1 MCTIVMGGQRLPA
14 GGESVF
20 FDTRQDVTLVDVAV
34 SKPVAARL
42 FGLASRQDVRRCD
55 GGEG

>member
-1 MCTIVMGGQRLPA
+1 MGGQRLPA